1 MRKPFILGAALV
13 AIVAVL
19 ASGGAYV
26 YFFSGLR
33 STPKPLSLS
42 TVTASPNASPS
53 ASISSAATGSSGA
66 ASLAGTWKVAQGSL
80 AGYRVKEQ
88 FAGQTSTHDAVSRT
102 STISGSLTVQDAAT
116 GLTATGLQFTVR
128 VADLQSVD
136 QVAGFNVSQRDRI
149 VSQSLSVS
157 QYPDA
162 TFVAQSVAV
171 PVSLESGQAQTLT
184 IPGQLTVHGVTKPE
198 QLSVQ
203 VQLNGSQVQ
212 AAGSTSFAMTDFAVQ
227 PPQVPITTVNP
238 QVTVEFQ
245 LVLAKA

>member
-1 MRKPFILGAALV
+1 MRKPVIIGAALV
-13 AIVAVL
+13 AVAAVL
-19 ASGGAYV
+19 ALGGAYA

-42 TVTASPNASPS
+42 AASASPS
-53 ASISSAATGSSGA
+53 ASASAAPSASA
-66 ASLAGTWKVAQGSL
+66 AAAAAGLAGTWKVAQGSL

-88 FAGQTSTHDAVSRT
+88 FAGQTSTHEAVSRT
-102 STISGSLTVQDAAT
+102 STITGSLTVAAVGS

-128 VADLQSVD
+128 VADLQSID

-162 TFVAQSVAV
+162 TFVAQSVDV
-171 PVSLESGQAQTLT
+171 PVSLQSGQAQTLT
-184 IPGQLTVHGVTKPE
+184 IPGQLTVHGVSRPV
-198 QLSVQ
+198 QLSAQ
-203 VQLNGSQVQ
+203 VQLNGTQVQ
-212 AAGSTSFAMTDFAVQ
+212 AAGTTSFAMTDFGVQ
-227 PPQVPITTVNP
+227 PPQVPITVVNP

-245 LVLAKA
+245 LVLARA

>member
-1 MRKPFILGAALV
+1 MRKPFVLGAALV
-13 AIVAVL
+13 AIAAVL
-19 ASGGAYV
+19 AGGGAYV

-33 STPKPLSLS
+33 STPKPLSLG
-42 TVTASPNASPS
+42 TVTASPQASPS
-53 ASISSAATGSSGA
+53 ASSSSAAAG
-66 ASLAGTWKVAQGSL
+66 LAGTWKVTQGSL

-102 STISGSLTVQDAAT
+102 STVSGSLTVQDGAT
-116 GLTATGLQFTVR
+116 GLTATGLEFTVH

-162 TFVAQSVAV
+162 TFVAQTVAV
-171 PVSLESGQAQTLT
+171 PVSVESGQAQTLT
-184 IPGQLTVHGVTKPE
+184 IPGQLTVHGVTRPV

-203 VQLNGSQVQ
+203 VQLNGTQVQ
-212 AAGSTSFAMTDFAVQ
+212 AAGSTSFAMTDFGVQ
-227 PPQVPITTVNP
+227 PPQVPITVVNP
-238 QVTVEFQ
+238 EVTVEFQ
-245 LVLAKA
+245 LVLARA